1 MSACA
6 NSVADL
12 PRSYGCLCMQNASLD
27 GRALPGGPPT
37 SPPLQ
42 PSTSRPGCRCATK
55 QRSTGGLQSASSA
68 SISTARRAAS
78 ADARSCGSGIGGA
91 SCRGRSKPAR
101 LASGGRLP
109 LDAPATMTGEGKR
122 PVPEDHHITIDGK
135 RWLLRFTK
143 LTGEAA
149 GWTFFDGAAKPRIL
163 IDSRERGWS
172 RVETILHE
180 LLHASLGPNISEEAV
195 TEAARV
201 QRRVLSMLYTMV
213 PKE

>member
-1 MSACA
+1 M
-6 NSVADL
+6 
-12 PRSYGCLCMQNASLD
+12 
-27 GRALPGGPPT
+27 
-37 SPPLQ
+37 
-42 PSTSRPGCRCATK
+42 
-55 QRSTGGLQSASSA
+55 
-68 SISTARRAAS
+68 
-78 ADARSCGSGIGGA
+78 
-91 SCRGRSKPAR
+91 
-101 LASGGRLP
+101 
-109 LDAPATMTGEGKR
+109 
-122 PVPEDHHITIDGK
+122 PEDHHITIDGK

-149 GWTFFDGAAKPRIL
+149 GWTFFDNSARPRIL

-201 QRRVLSMLYTMV
+201 QRRVLAMLYTMV